1 MDNVSGGDVFSVFFR
16 LDDFFAVFIY
26 AMKENQ
32 VARLEPNRDKPCFPL
47 DAESFI
53 FRFHADSASV
63 AAIAASIAE
72 RISDDAFALYARLH
86 ESCRSFSS
94 AVFCLVVIGA
104 FGAVTVSGDGVRV
117 ADHSLG
123 VKFILPNNENI
134 FESIN

>member
-1 MDNVSGGDVFSVFFR
+1 MDNVSGGDAFSVFFR
-16 LDDFFAVFIY
+16 LNDFFAVFIY

-32 VARLEPNRDKPCFPL
+32 VAPLGLNRDKPCFSL
-47 DAESFI
+47 NADSFV

-104 FGAVTVSGDGVRV
+104 FGSVAVSGDGERV
-117 ADHSLG
+117 ALLVAFVQQQSC
-123 VKFILPNNENI
+123 VI
-134 FESIN
+134 F